1 MKHPYYHA
9 AQNLASQLVAW
20 RRDFHRHPELSFQEK
35 ETARKASHI
44 LASLGLEVRTGV
56 GGTGVVGLLR
66 GQRSEVAVALRADM
80 DALPLQEA
88 TGREFASLNPGI
100 MHACGHDAHMA
111 MVLGAAAILA
121 QERDRLP
128 GSVKFIFQ
136 PGEEKPPGGAK
147 LMIEEGVL
155 EDPPVKAIYGLHV
168 NSQFPPGTV
177 AVKEGPVMAAVD
189 NFTLRIRGQ
198 GGHGSSPHLG
208 IDAIVVACELVLAL
222 QTIISRAS
230 DPLQPAVLT
239 VGTIKGGEKEN
250 IIASEV
256 ELSGTVRTLDSA
268 LRAGIKERFKQ
279 VVTGVTSAHGATYE
293 LEYLAGYPV
302 LYNDSRLLKVLRSL
316 DLKALGIDEL
326 CWLPVPSMG
335 GEDFAWYAQKV
346 PGLYLFLGA
355 KPPSGQAYNWHHPS
369 FDIHE
374 GVLPL
379 GAALLAAL
387 AAETLRLNP

>member
-1 MKHPYYHA
+1 MKHPYYQA
-9 AQNLASQLVAW
+9 AQNIASQIVSW
-20 RRDFHRHPELSFQEK
+20 RRYFHRHPELSFQER
-35 ETARKASHI
+35 ETARKISHI
-44 LASLGLEVRTGV
+44 LESLGLEVRTGV
-56 GGTGVVGLLR
+56 AGTGVVGLL
-66 GQRSEVAVALRADM
+66 GGSRSDAAVALRADM

-88 TGREFASLNPGI
+88 TGREFASLNPGV

-111 MVLGAAAILA
+111 MVLGAAVILA

-128 GSVKFIFQ
+128 GAVKFIFQ

-168 NSQFPPGTV
+168 HSQFPPGTV

-189 NFTLRIRGQ
+189 NFTVRIRGR

-208 IDAIVVACELVLAL
+208 IDAIVVACEVVLAL
-222 QTIISRAS
+222 QTIISRSS
-230 DPLQPAVLT
+230 DPLQPVVLT

-250 IIASEV
+250 IIAGEV

-268 LRAGIKERFKQ
+268 LRANIKERFEQ

-293 LEYLAGYPV
+293 LEYLAAYPV
-302 LYNDSRLLKVLRSL
+302 LYNNDRLLEILRSL
-316 DLKALGIDEL
+316 DLRALGIDGL
-326 CWLPVPSMG
+326 SSLPAPSMG

-346 PGLYLFLGA
+346 PALYLFLGA
-355 KPPSGQAYNWHHPS
+355 RPSPGEAYNWHHPS

-374 GVLPL
+374 GVLPT

-387 AAETLRLNP
+387 AAETLKLSP